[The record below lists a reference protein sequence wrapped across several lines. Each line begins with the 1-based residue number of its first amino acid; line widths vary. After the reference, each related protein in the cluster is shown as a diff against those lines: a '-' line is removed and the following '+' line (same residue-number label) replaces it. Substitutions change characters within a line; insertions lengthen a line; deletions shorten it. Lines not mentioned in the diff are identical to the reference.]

1 MLGCWVHTA
10 FTLEYQGPFSCE
22 PVPYLTAGCAAAV
35 LVALLVAKICY
46 KRKQN
51 WTKIKSAKLQRQIN
65 RHMQYRQPQWS
76 DFPIRS
82 WYPGY
87 MGSTRFPQVFYLFS
101 SFIFSDRST
110 YQHFGCPPPKP
121 VQFSWPSNRLAFFSR
136 VGATSEKS
144 SICPSFY

>member
-1 MLGCWVHTA
+1 MRFLQNSPYNATPLLISIVHLFCSVLFIIYQVMLGCWVHTA
-10 FTLEYQGPFSCE
+10 FTLEYRGPFSCE

-51 WTKIKSAKLQRQIN
+51 WTKMKSAQLQGQIN

-87 MGSTRFPQVFYLFS
+87 LGSSRFPQVFYIFS
-101 SFIFSDRST
+101 AFIFSRGST
-110 YQHFGCPPPKP
+110 
-121 VQFSWPSNRLAFFSR
+121 
-136 VGATSEKS
+136 
-144 SICPSFY
+144 